1 MNQKIIIQKI
11 KQIKALLEEC
21 INELSVQQTTK
32 RNIGSQGKIITKD
45 LDFGIPIR
53 PFVKRYAKGLSGPK
67 KFVLLLA
74 WFVKGDEKKEVSL
87 SDLQVQWEKMKGSSL
102 LGLEF
107 NRFFPAEAHENDW
120 IERVRKGFYRLRP
133 DWRNI
138 LS

>member
-11 KQIKALLEEC
+11 EQIKALLEEC
-21 INELSVQQTTK
+21 INELSIQQTTE

-53 PFVKRYAKGLSGPK
+53 PFVKRYANGLSGSK

-74 WFVKGDEKKEVSL
+74 WFAKGDEKKEVSL
-87 SDLQVQWEKMKGSSL
+87 SDLQARWEKMKGSSL

-107 NRFFPAEAHENDW
+107 NRFFPAEAHESDW
-120 IERVRKGFYRLRP
+120 IERVGKGFYKLRP

-138 LS
+138 LL